1 MTVIDRRGPDGGY
14 WTVEVRRHPKLVTVT
29 GDSYRVR
36 PLVDTKGIWDALW
49 QDTRAKSAKGEVVKA
64 FYGTPSVTPYFYVPK
79 RFEAQILETIK
90 ALPFKWETGH

>member
-1 MTVIDRRGPDGGY
+1 M
-14 WTVEVRRHPKLVTVT
+14 
-29 GDSYRVR
+29 
-36 PLVDTKGIWDALW
+36 
-49 QDTRAKSAKGEVVKA
+49 VKA